1 MPLHPQVEELRRE
14 RIAAGMR
21 PLYELSV
28 AEARAEHLARVRAA
42 SGKAEPVAAVTD
54 RAVPGPGGKIPIRIY
69 LPSRTGPLPV
79 LMYFHGGGWML
90 GTLESADA
98 TCRRLANATP
108 CAVVAVQ
115 YRLAP
120 EHRFPAA
127 LEDCHAATRWVASH
141 AGDLG
146 LDAGR
151 LAVGGDSA
159 GGNLAAAVTHLAR
172 DGGSPRLRF
181 QLLVYPALE
190 HRADTAS
197 MREST
202 DPFLFDC
209 VSAVWCWSQYLAD
222 EADGTSPLAS
232 PLLAADLRG
241 LPPALVLTAEFDPLR
256 DEGERYA
263 ERLAASGVPTETI
276 RFEGIA
282 HGFFGLLGRLDAASD
297 AHTVAASHLRVAFAA

>member
-1 MPLHPQVEELRRE
+1 VPLHPQVEELRQE

-28 AEARAEHLARVRAA
+28 AEARAEHLARIRAA
-42 SGKAEPVAAVTD
+42 ASAPEPVAAVID
-54 RAVPGPGGKIPIRIY
+54 RSLAGPGGKIPIRIY
-69 LPSRTGPLPV
+69 LPSRTDPLPV
-79 LMYFHGGGWML
+79 LIYFHGGGWML
-90 GTLESADA
+90 GTLESSDGI
-98 TCRRLANATP
+98 CRSLANATP
-108 CAVVAVQ
+108 CAVVAVD

-127 LEDCHAATRWVASH
+127 LADCDAATRWVVSH
-141 AGDLG
+141 AGELG

-151 LAVGGDSA
+151 VAVGGDSA
-159 GGNLAAAVTHLAR
+159 GGNLAAAVTHLGHAR
-172 DGGSPRLRF
+172 GRPRLAL
-181 QLLVYPALE
+181 QLLVYPALQ

-202 DPFLFDC
+202 DPYLFD
-209 VSAVWCWSQYLAD
+209 SASAAWCWSHYLTD
-222 EADGTSPLAS
+222 EADGNSPFAS
-232 PLLAADLRG
+232 PLRAADLRG

-263 ERLAASGVPTETI
+263 QRLATAGVPTETI

-282 HGFFGLLGRLDAASD
+282 HGFFGLLGRLDAASE
-297 AHTVAASHLRVAFAA
+297 AHTVASSRLRAAFAR